1 MSERSAT
8 KTRPMFINFLYR
20 LRKHDV
26 PVGAQEAVA
35 LAQALKVG
43 VHEDSLDGFYYA
55 ARALMVHR
63 EGHLDAFD
71 QAFLAE
77 FKGVEGEHVRLKEE
91 LLEWLKDAKLKLD
104 QLTPEERA
112 LAESMDVEALKKLFE
127 ERMNEQQER
136 HDRGNR
142 WIGTA
147 GTSPFGRQGGKKD
160 GVRAGGKG
168 GGKSAV
174 QVADARTYRP
184 YRSDVALDIRQMEM
198 ALRRLRAFIREGA
211 EDELDLDRTITETA
225 KNAGEIEV
233 VVRPPS
239 RPNTRVILM
248 MDVGG
253 SMDPYTQ
260 LMSQLF
266 SATKRATHFK
276 ELRTY
281 YFHNCVY
288 GRVYKTERFDEPL
301 WVQDLLHECGKNY
314 KLILVGDAL
323 MAPYELLRQGGALS
337 INDRNT
343 LPGLGWLQML
353 QQHFPQSIWLN
364 PEPQGYWDG
373 TTIDYVKRVFEMF
386 PLTLE
391 GLSQGMAFL
400 NRGKTARRAA

>member
-1 MSERSAT
+1 MSVGVN
-8 KTRPMFINFLYR
+8 TRPMFLSFLYR
-20 LRKHDV
+20 LRKHEV

-35 LAQALKVG
+35 LARALTLG
-43 VHEDSLDGFYYA
+43 LHESSLDGFYYT
-55 ARALMVHR
+55 ARSLLVHR

-91 LLEWLKDAKLKLD
+91 LLEWLKDAKLRLEE
-104 QLTPEERA
+104 LTPEERA
-112 LAESMDVEALKKLFE
+112 LAESLDIEQLKKLFE
-127 ERMNEQQER
+127 QRVNEQKER
-136 HDRGNR
+136 HDRGNK

-147 GTSPFGRQGGKKD
+147 GSSPFGRKGGKRD
-160 GVRAGGKG
+160 GVRAGGAG
-168 GGKSAV
+168 GQKSAV
-174 QVADARTYRP
+174 QVADARMYRP
-184 YRSDVALDIRQMEM
+184 YRADVALDIRQMEM

-211 EDELDLDRTITETA
+211 DDELDLDRTIDKTA

-253 SMDPYTQ
+253 SMDPYTE
-260 LMSQLF
+260 LMSRMF

-301 WVQDLLHECGKNY
+301 WVQDLLHECGPHH
-314 KLILVGDAL
+314 KLIMVGDAL
-323 MAPYELLRQGGALS
+323 MAPYELLRQGGAIS
-337 INDRNT
+337 VTDRNT
-343 LPGLGWLQML
+343 LPGIGWLMMM
-353 QQHFPQSIWLN
+353 QQHFKHCVWLN
-364 PEPQGYWDG
+364 PEPAGYWEG
-373 TTIDYVKRVFEMF
+373 TTIDHVRQVFEMF

-391 GLSQGMAFL
+391 GLAQGMAHL
-400 NRGKTARRAA
+400 NKGKGARRAA

>member
-1 MSERSAT
+1 
-8 KTRPMFINFLYR
+8 MFVNFLYR
-20 LRKHDV
+20 LRKHEV
-26 PVGAQEAVA
+26 PVGAQEAIA
-35 LAQALKVG
+35 LAHALKLG
-43 VHEDSLDGFYYA
+43 LHESSLDGFYYA
-55 ARALMVHR
+55 ARSLLVHR

-91 LLEWLKDAKLKLD
+91 LLEWLKDAKVKLD
-104 QLTPEERA
+104 QISPEERA
-112 LAESMDVEALKKLFE
+112 LAESLDLEALKKLFE
-127 ERMNEQQER
+127 ERMNEQRER

-147 GTSPFGRQGGKKD
+147 GTSPFGRDGKKRD
-160 GVRAGGKG
+160 GVRAGSAG
-168 GGKSAV
+168 GNRSAV
-174 QVADARTYRP
+174 QVADARMYRP

-211 EDELDLDRTITETA
+211 EQELDLDRTIDETA
-225 KNAGEIEV
+225 RNAGEIEV
-233 VVRPPS
+233 VTRPPS

-253 SMDPYTQ
+253 SMDPYAQ
-260 LMSQLF
+260 LMSKLF
-266 SATKRATHFK
+266 SAGKRASHFK

-288 GRVYKTERFDEPL
+288 GRVYKTERFDDPV
-301 WVQDLLHECGKNY
+301 WIQDLLHECDRQY

-323 MAPYELLRQGGALS
+323 MAPYELLRQGGAISL
-337 INDRNT
+337 NDRNT
-343 LPGLGWLQML
+343 LPGIGWLMML

-373 TTIDYVKRVFEMF
+373 TTIDYVRQTFEMF

-391 GLSQGMAFL
+391 GLSQGMAHL
-400 NRGKTARRAA
+400 NKGKTARRAAA